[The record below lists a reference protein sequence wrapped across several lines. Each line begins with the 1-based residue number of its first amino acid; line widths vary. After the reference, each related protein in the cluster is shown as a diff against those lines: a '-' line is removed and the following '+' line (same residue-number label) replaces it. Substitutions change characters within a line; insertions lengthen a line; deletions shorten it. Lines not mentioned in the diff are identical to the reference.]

1 MWWRTSLPFERRQVS
16 GLTLVEVLVGLVL
29 VGIVVVVV
37 TAFSMGIYTAWAEE
51 RNRIGAQETLRAVLD
66 TLVRDIRLA
75 GACLPTV
82 GSAIPLALRGTDG
95 ASGAPD
101 SVTMH
106 SNITCVQTVLDDDV
120 SSGEDELE
128 VASATGF
135 NPGMVAFIQ
144 HTSGSPGEYVA
155 ITDVDT
161 GDNEIE
167 VVPGCA
173 SSGGVSNAY
182 PTGSGVYRAER
193 RAYSVNTTTSPPQLM
208 LGIECNPAVPYAAG
222 IEDLQI
228 LYQCRNDIWYAAN
241 DINCNT
247 GNDVDT
253 NNDGVPDT
261 TGTATDAD
269 WRQVIQVQVT
279 VTAQSSR
286 TGRGGDYR
294 QTGTVFIKPRNLL
307 R

>member
-1 MWWRTSLPFERRQVS
+1 MPFERRQVS

-29 VGIVVVVV
+29 ASIVVLVV

-51 RNRIGAQETLRAVLD
+51 RTRIGAQETLRAVLD

-95 ASGAPD
+95 AGVAPD
-101 SVTMH
+101 SITMH
-106 SNITCVQTVLDDDV
+106 SNITCVQTVLDEDV
-120 SSGEDELE
+120 SSGEEELD
-128 VASATGF
+128 VVSAAGF
-135 NPGMVAFIQ
+135 SPGMVAFIQ
-144 HTSGSPGEYVA
+144 HASGSPGEYVA

-182 PTGSGVYRAER
+182 PIGSGVYRAER
-193 RAYSVNTTTSPPQLM
+193 RAYSVDTTTNPPQLM
-208 LGIECNPAVPYAAG
+208 LQIECVPAAAYAGG

-228 LYQCRNDIWYAAN
+228 LYQCRNDTWYTAN
-241 DINCNT
+241 LINCNT
-247 GNDVDT
+247 S
-253 NNDGVPDT
+253 DGV
-261 TGTATDAD
+261 GTDAD

-279 VTAQSSR
+279 VTARSSR
-286 TGRGGDYR
+286 TVRGVGVYR